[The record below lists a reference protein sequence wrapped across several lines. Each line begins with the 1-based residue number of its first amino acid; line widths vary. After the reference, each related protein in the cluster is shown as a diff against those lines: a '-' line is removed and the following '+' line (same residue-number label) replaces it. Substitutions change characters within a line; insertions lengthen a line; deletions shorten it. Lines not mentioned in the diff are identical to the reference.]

1 LRRFA
6 RLGALNRYGLGMTGN
21 QDRTARATAVLEAYQ
36 ARMQGVL
43 ERAAEALEATEMKPG
58 DGLGIQRCVRAAEML
73 SKAVR
78 VVVFMD
84 APERSASG
92 SDAAEDDMADYD
104 DSPETMERLQLELQ
118 SRLDRLRATVERK
131 RLAGWT
137 VVRTNPRS
145 DEDDA
150 GSS

>member
-1 LRRFA
+1 
-6 RLGALNRYGLGMTGN
+6 MTGN
-21 QDRTARATAVLEAYQ
+21 QDRTARATAVLEAFQ
-36 ARMQGVL
+36 ARMEAFL
-43 ERAAEALEATEMKPG
+43 NRAAEALEATDMKAA
-58 DGLGIQRCVRAAEML
+58 DGLGIQRCVKAAEML

-84 APERSASG
+84 APERPAPAA
-92 SDAAEDDMADYD
+92 DATEDDMIEYD

-131 RLAGWT
+131 RLEGWT
-137 VVRTNPRS
+137 VVRTAARS
-145 DEDDA
+145 DEDDS

>member
-1 LRRFA
+1 
-6 RLGALNRYGLGMTGN
+6 MTGN
-21 QDRTARATAVLEAYQ
+21 QDRAAQATAVLEAFQ
-36 ARMQGVL
+36 TRMQGVL

-58 DGLGIQRCVRAAEML
+58 DGLGIQRCAKAAEMVA
-73 SKAVR
+73 KAVR

-84 APERSASG
+84 APERSASKAE
-92 SDAAEDDMADYD
+92 AAEDDMIEYD

-137 VVRTNPRS
+137 LVRTNPRG

-150 GSS
+150 GPS

>member
-1 LRRFA
+1 
-6 RLGALNRYGLGMTGN
+6 MTGN

-36 ARMQGVL
+36 TRMEAVL
-43 ERAAEALEATEMKPG
+43 NRAAEALEAIDMKAA
-58 DGLGIQRCVRAAEML
+58 DGLAIQRCVKAAEML

-84 APERSASG
+84 APERPASKAE
-92 SDAAEDDMADYD
+92 AAEDDMIEYD
-104 DSPETMERLQLELQ
+104 DSPETMERLHIELQ

-131 RLAGWT
+131 RLEGWT
-137 VVRTNPRS
+137 VVRATARG

-150 GSS
+150 GPS

>member
-1 LRRFA
+1 
-6 RLGALNRYGLGMTGN
+6 MTGN
-21 QDRTARATAVLEAYQ
+21 QDRTTRATAVLEAFQ
-36 ARMQGVL
+36 ARMEAFL
-43 ERAAEALEATEMKPG
+43 NRAAEALEATDMKAA
-58 DGLGIQRCVRAAEML
+58 DGLGIQRCVKAAEML

-84 APERSASG
+84 APERPAPAA
-92 SDAAEDDMADYD
+92 DATEDDMIEYD

-131 RLAGWT
+131 RLEGWT
-137 VVRTNPRS
+137 VVRTAARS
-145 DEDDA
+145 DEDDS